1 MPLTRVL
8 IISSQRPL
16 QPRASGRQRRGRGRG
31 SRGRGRRGHEDGGPH
46 VEPDVAAEVAE
57 VLGVH
62 HGDVLDEDSE
72 DDVEHVEEVEGGGVE
87 GADVSDLYQDD
98 ELCCDEAPDVEEEPL
113 CQQVGSDMIGSGS
126 PPDPRSALDHPGPG
140 RTSHDG
146 HAHAADAGGE
156 GNPVPTQ
163 QLQPAFHDGFASRW
177 GEAVL
182 QACADMREAFSRPAT
197 SRSIALV
204 SRAGGGRSCLQ
215 WVHWDDVHQFLGRVV
230 CLDSANRVI
239 WQHPSTRK
247 SFAPEVASGTLQV
260 LIPNTGVTM
269 VRATGEFR
277 AEMHTVILRVREKVA
292 TLVLD
297 DDPPHFD
304 SSAIGSPSSCSC
316 VVCGSVGNS
325 ARERPQTMCAFCL
338 LLAHQACANSWSAE
352 VPEECITKVSDL
364 LLLESRGESQP
375 VATAAAVI
383 LSTLDSPGARAV
395 WSTSSA
401 RCCLWCRALFSVVL
415 SESDAIAE

>member
-62 HGDVLDEDSE
+62 HGDVLDED
-72 DDVEHVEEVEGGGVE
+72 DVEHVEGGVE
-87 GADVSDLYQDD
+87 GVDVSDLYQDD
-98 ELCCDEAPDVEEEPL
+98 ELCCDEPPDVEEEPL

-140 RTSHDG
+140 
-146 HAHAADAGGE
+146 
-156 GNPVPTQ
+156 
-163 QLQPAFHDGFASRW
+163 QLQPDFHDGLASRW

-277 AEMHTVILRVREKVA
+277 AEMHTAILRVREKVA
-292 TLVLD
+292 ALVLD

-364 LLLESRGESQP
+364 LLLESRGEGQP

-383 LSTLDSPGARAV
+383 QSTLDSPGARAV

>member
-1 MPLTRVL
+1 MADNV
-8 IISSQRPL
+8 
-16 QPRASGRQRRGRGRG
+16 
-31 SRGRGRRGHEDGGPH
+31 
-46 VEPDVAAEVAE
+46 VAEVAVPEDAAAEDTKME
-57 VLGVH
+57 VHTSSLMLRQRWQRFLVCTMGM
-62 HGDVLDEDSE
+62 LDEDSE

-156 GNPVPTQ
+156 GNPVPAQ
-163 QLQPAFHDGFASRW
+163 QLQPDFHDGLASRW

-260 LIPNTGVTM
+260 LIPNTGVAM

-292 TLVLD
+292 ALVLD
-297 DDPPHFD
+297 DDPHILTAVRLAAPAVVRVLCAD
-304 SSAIGSPSSCSC
+304 RWATQRESGLRPC
-316 VVCGSVGNS
+316 V
-325 ARERPQTMCAFCL
+325 PFCL
-338 LLAHQACANSWSAE
+338 LPAHQACANSWSAE

-364 LLLESRGESQP
+364 LLLEGRGESQP

-401 RCCLWCRALFSVVL
+401 RC
-415 SESDAIAE
+415 

>member
-1 MPLTRVL
+1 M
-8 IISSQRPL
+8 
-16 QPRASGRQRRGRGRG
+16 
-31 SRGRGRRGHEDGGPH
+31 
-46 VEPDVAAEVAE
+46 AE

-62 HGDVLDEDSE
+62 HGDVLDED
-72 DDVEHVEEVEGGGVE
+72 DVEHVEGGVE

-140 RTSHDG
+140 
-146 HAHAADAGGE
+146 
-156 GNPVPTQ
+156 
-163 QLQPAFHDGFASRW
+163 QLQPDFHDGLASRW

-260 LIPNTGVTM
+260 LIPNAGVTM

-277 AEMHTVILRVREKVA
+277 AEMHTAILRVREKVA
-292 TLVLD
+292 ALVLD